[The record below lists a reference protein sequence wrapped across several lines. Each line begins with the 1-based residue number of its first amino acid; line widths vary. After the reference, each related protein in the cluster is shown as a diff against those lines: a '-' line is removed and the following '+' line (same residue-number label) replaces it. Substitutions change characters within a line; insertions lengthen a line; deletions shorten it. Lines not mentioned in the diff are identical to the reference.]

1 MVSYW
6 CVNARATAVVTLAC
20 ATWEWP
26 WTDRLGMAAT
36 LPLTAGATRGGR
48 ARDPGPGRAA
58 GPEHPEVERFFRDV
72 LGRSMSFG
80 QHQLLLRQK
89 DFDPKGN
96 GRSMSTAIELLREA
110 AAAS

>member
-1 MVSYW
+1 
-6 CVNARATAVVTLAC
+6 
-20 ATWEWP
+20 
-26 WTDRLGMAAT
+26 
-36 LPLTAGATRGGR
+36 
-48 ARDPGPGRAA
+48 
-58 GPEHPEVERFFRDV
+58 
-72 LGRSMSFG
+72 MSFG